1 MLVEFLRLL
10 FIAFLVSSHGC
21 QLLFLAIVCLQG
33 GKQHPLALLICC
45 VLGNQNTNLTGIYI
59 NRESIDPEAGGRAC
73 RQVPE
78 AAPRTHSKGMNTEM
92 CVLMML
98 RLFVLTCC
106 WV

>member
-59 NRESIDPEAGGRAC
+59 NRESIDPEAGVGLAGRSL
-73 RQVPE
+73 RQLPALALE
-78 AAPRTHSKGMNTEM
+78 GHEH
-92 CVLMML
+92 
-98 RLFVLTCC
+98 
-106 WV
+106 